1 MRSSGIDRIRTR
13 IDAMRREKAIG
24 IMTHT
29 VAGYPTLP
37 ACERA
42 VTTMDSHGADFIE
55 LQIPF
60 SDPVADGPVI
70 LNANHKALDAGMTVR
85 RCFSFARRIH
95 ASVSAPL
102 LFITYANIPF
112 TYGIDAFCRDAAAS
126 GAAGIIVPDL
136 PYDDAEGLYEAALR
150 HGISAVPVISE
161 VTSAERISAIDRIA
175 TGFIY
180 VTSRLWVTGGS
191 GMRAGITDFLDK
203 ARSITEKPLAVG
215 FGIRRTADVSTLV
228 SHADIAVIGSHLL
241 TLAGGKA
248 GGSRMASFLDSVHLP
263 LQKK

>member
-1 MRSSGIDRIRTR
+1 MRSSGIDRIRSR

-29 VAGYPTLP
+29 VAGFPTIP

-42 VTTMDSHGADFIE
+42 VKTMDAHGADFIE

-70 LNANHKALDAGMTVR
+70 LNANHKALDAGMTVSH
-85 RCFSFARRIH
+85 CFSFAKRI
-95 ASVSAPL
+95 APSLSAPL

-112 TYGIDAFCRDAAAS
+112 TYGIDAFCRDAAKA
-126 GAAGIIVPDL
+126 GAAGVIVPDL
-136 PYDDAEGLYEAALR
+136 PFDDAEGLYEAAVKY
-150 HGISAVPVISE
+150 GIASIPVISE
-161 VTSAERISAIDRIA
+161 VTSPERIAAIDKIT

-180 VTSRLWVTGGS
+180 VTSRLGVTGGS
-191 GMRAGITDFLDK
+191 GMQSGITGFIDK
-203 ARSITEKPLAVG
+203 ARAYTDKPLAVG
-215 FGIRRTADVSTLV
+215 FGIRSVADVRTLV
-228 SHADIAVIGSHLL
+228 GHADIAVIGSHLL
-241 TLAGGKA
+241 TLALGGNA
-248 GGSRMASFLDSVHLP
+248 RVASFLDSVSIP